1 MQFERRN
8 LRRDTLAHENARPDC
23 MADILTVSTE
33 PADSAPTFTF
43 RRGAQIFG
51 SNFACLISFNIHR
64 ILTEL
69 FPIVNV

>member
-1 MQFERRN
+1 MQFERKK

-23 MADILTVSTE
+23 MADILMTDSAE

-51 SNFACLISFNIHR
+51 SNFACLISF
-64 ILTEL
+64 
-69 FPIVNV
+69 